1 MKKVILLVGLL
12 TVMLTGCTAKK
23 QAETAN
29 QTVSV
34 KAMEVSPGVLT
45 TEGTYIGVI
54 ENTEA
59 VELVSQVTGTIKE
72 VNVSVGDTVSQGS
85 VLARFDD
92 TSARI
97 DLETAQAGVKSAE
110 GSLRSAQK
118 SVESAQTGYN
128 SAMINGNNQL
138 GPSHHLSDYQSQMNI
153 KSIESNI
160 AYQEDKIRTYKETT
174 LQEAIDDVDE
184 YEDKK
189 KKAKKEGN
197 DAAYEEYKTKLESA
211 EDALES
217 AEKGLKDLEYT
228 YKSTINSYETAVGS
242 RDITNNEV
250 YLGQQLSVL
259 NSLESA
265 QNSIDSAKIG
275 VDNAAI
281 GVESAQTKVDAAE
294 YKLSLYTLTSPIDGI
309 IEEVNVE
316 ENNYFSAG
324 NISFV
329 ISNPHSRRVVFH
341 VPDTVAGELL
351 SGQGITA
358 VSNGKTYD
366 GEITEIG
373 VAVDDTGLF
382 QVKATL
388 YEAGDLSDGVNIRI
402 NTTIHRSEN
411 NIVVPSTAIYFKNN
425 QGFVYIA
432 EEGRAVR
439 KDVTVDIYGSEL
451 TTLTEGLNKGDLVIT
466 TWSGSMHEGSEI
478 SVERE
483 AESVSEVELSPD
495 KKMAGNTENQK
506 NSAKLTAGVA
516 SFWE

>member
-1 MKKVILLVGLL
+1 MKKAILLVGLL
-12 TVMLTGCTAKK
+12 AVMLTGCAAKK
-23 QAETAN
+23 QAETAD

-97 DLETAQAGVKSAE
+97 DLETAQAGAKSAE

-118 SVESAQTGYN
+118 SVESAQAGYN

-160 AYQEDKIRTYKETT
+160 AYKEDKIRTYKETT

-189 KKAKKEGN
+189 KEAKKKG
-197 DAAYEEYKTKLESA
+197 DKTAYEEYKTKLESA

-242 RDITNNEV
+242 RDSTPGV
-250 YLGQQLSVL
+250 GSV
-259 NSLESA
+259 
-265 QNSIDSAKIG
+265 
-275 VDNAAI
+275 
-281 GVESAQTKVDAAE
+281 
-294 YKLSLYTLTSPIDGI
+294 
-309 IEEVNVE
+309 
-316 ENNYFSAG
+316 FM
-324 NISFV
+324 V
-329 ISNPHSRRVVFH
+329 I
-341 VPDTVAGELL
+341 L
-351 SGQGITA
+351 
-358 VSNGKTYD
+358 
-366 GEITEIG
+366 
-373 VAVDDTGLF
+373 
-382 QVKATL
+382 
-388 YEAGDLSDGVNIRI
+388 
-402 NTTIHRSEN
+402 
-411 NIVVPSTAIYFKNN
+411 
-425 QGFVYIA
+425 
-432 EEGRAVR
+432 
-439 KDVTVDIYGSEL
+439 
-451 TTLTEGLNKGDLVIT
+451 
-466 TWSGSMHEGSEI
+466 
-478 SVERE
+478 
-483 AESVSEVELSPD
+483 
-495 KKMAGNTENQK
+495 
-506 NSAKLTAGVA
+506 
-516 SFWE
+516 

>member
-1 MKKVILLVGLL
+1 MKKIIILVSLLV
-12 TVMLTGCTAKK
+12 VMSTGCAAK
-23 QAETAN
+23 QQPETAD
-29 QTVSV
+29 QTVPV
-34 KAMEVSPGVLT
+34 KAMEVSTGVLT

-97 DLETAQAGVKSAE
+97 DLETAQVGVKSAE

-118 SVESAQTGYN
+118 SVESAQTGYT

-138 GPSHHLSDYQSQMNI
+138 GASHHLSDFQSQMNI

-174 LQEAIDDVDE
+174 LQDAIDDVDK

-189 KKAKKEGN
+189 EQAKDDGN
-197 DAAYEEYKTKLESA
+197 DAAYEEYKSKLEAA

-228 YKSTINSYETAVGS
+228 YKSTINSYENAVGS

-250 YLGQQLSVL
+250 YPGQQLSVL

-265 QNSIDSAKIG
+265 QNSVDSAKIG
-275 VDNAAI
+275 VDNAAA

-294 YKLSLYTLTSPIDGI
+294 YKLSLYTLTAPISGI
-309 IEEVNVE
+309 VEEVNVE

-324 NISFV
+324 NVSFV
-329 ISNPHSRRVVFH
+329 ISNPDSRRVVFH
-341 VPDTVAGELL
+341 VPDTVANELM
-351 SGQGITA
+351 SGQGVSA
-358 VSNGKTYD
+358 ASNGKTYD

-388 YEAGDLSDGVNIRI
+388 YEAGELSDGVNIKI

-411 NIVVPSTAIYFKNN
+411 NIVVPSSAVYFKNN
-425 QGFVYIA
+425 QGFVYVA
-432 EEGRAVR
+432 EGGRAVR
-439 KDVTVDIYGSEL
+439 KDVSVDIYGSEL
-451 TTLTEGLNKGDLVIT
+451 TTLIEGVNTGDLVIT
-466 TWSGSMHEGSEI
+466 TWSGSMHEGSEV

-483 AESVSEVELSPD
+483 TEQVSEIDGSPE
-495 KKMAGNTENQK
+495 KKMSGNMSKPEK
-506 NSAKLTAGVA
+506 SVRLTAGAA
-516 SFWE
+516 SVWD